1 MRLIKWQRLEEE
13 WANGKLELEDII
25 TKQFQKLLFQNII
38 LNFCSALIK
47 INPLKILNLKL
58 KF

>member
-1 MRLIKWQRLEEE
+1 M
-13 WANGKLELEDII
+13 GMLELKDII
-25 TKQFQKLLFQNII
+25 TKQFQKTFIQNII